1 MNLPTPSTAR
11 RRLLL
16 LLFAGLAI
24 LAVAP
29 WIGPPLGQSDASWIF
44 WKLRLPRTLAAALA
58 GAGLSAAGM
67 GFQALFRNPLATPFT
82 LGVASGASLGA
93 ALYYK
98 FGIAFSLLFLSGTTL
113 AALAGAL
120 LSVLVV
126 YKIANL
132 QKAFGTQTL
141 LLAGVAISLF
151 FSSLILFAQFL
162 SSFTS
167 SVQIL
172 HWLMGG
178 LDVLGFEPVLTLCLF
193 VLPFLALLLLR
204 SRELDLMTTGE
215 DLAQS
220 RGVDVVRAKKLLFFA
235 NSAMVGGIV
244 SIAGPIGF
252 VGLIGPHLARLLISP
267 SHRYLAP
274 AAMLIGASLLVVCDT
289 LARTLIAPAE
299 LPVGILT
306 ALLGGPFFLWLLVGR
321 KNLR

>member
-1 MNLPTPSTAR
+1 PA
-11 RRLLL
+11 
-16 LLFAGLAI
+16 
-24 LAVAP
+24 
-29 WIGPPLGQSDASWIF
+29 WIF
-44 WKLRLPRTLAAALA
+44 WKLRLPRSLAAALA

-120 LSVLVV
+120 LAVLVV

-178 LDVLGFEPVLTLCLF
+178 LDVLGYEPVLTLAVF
-193 VLPFLALLLLR
+193 VLPFLLLLLLR

-220 RGVDVVRAKKLLFFA
+220 RGVEVVRAKKLLFFA

-244 SIAGPIGF
+244 SITGPIGF
-252 VGLIGPHLARLLISP
+252 VGLIGPHLARLLVSP

-274 AAMLIGASLLVVCDT
+274 AAMLLGASLLVLCDT
-289 LARTLIAPAE
+289 LARSLIAPAE

-306 ALLGGPFFLWLLVGR
+306 ALLGGPFFLWLLVSR
-321 KNLR
+321 RTLR

>member
-1 MNLPTPSTAR
+1 MKLPPPSSAK

-16 LLFAGLAI
+16 LTLASISLLAI
-24 LAVAP
+24 AP
-29 WIGPPLGQSDASWIF
+29 WIGPPPGKGNPDWIF
-44 WKLRLPRTLAAALA
+44 WKLRLPRALAAALA

-98 FGIAFSLLFLSGTTL
+98 FGIAFSLLFLSGTTI

-120 LSVLVV
+120 LSVLIV

-132 QKAFGTQTL
+132 QKSFGTQTL

-178 LDVLGFEPVLTLCLF
+178 LDVLGYKPVLTLAVF

-204 SRELDLMTTGE
+204 GRELDLMTTGE

-220 RGVDVVRAKKLLFFA
+220 RGVNVARAKKLLFFV

-267 SHRYLAP
+267 SHRFLAP
-274 AAMLIGASLLVVCDT
+274 ASMLLGASLLIACDT

-321 KNLR
+321 KGFH